1 MTPDRFGIAPDGK
14 PVERV
19 TLSGGGLTLNLIT
32 WGAIVQDL
40 RLAGHQA
47 PLVLGFDQFDH
58 YLRHSP
64 YFGATAGRFA
74 NRIRDGHFEIDG
86 MAYQGDR
93 NFLGKHMLHGG
104 AAGVGK
110 RNWRLA
116 EASQSHAVLELLDR
130 DGEMGFPG
138 NCRMRATVSLPGDGV
153 MAFRYE
159 AETDKPTLVN
169 LAHHSY
175 FNLDGS
181 SDILGHSFRIDADR
195 YLRLDEELIPTGEIV
210 SVEGSGRDF
219 RQHRVLGPDG
229 PPSDIHDQNYC
240 IGSARGTRRKV
251 AEALSP
257 KSGILLEVA
266 TTEPGLQFY
275 AGHKVNTP
283 VPGLIGKPYGAF
295 AGFCFEPQYWP
306 DSPHHPHFPSAV
318 LRPSENYLQESTFRF
333 TKTR

>member
-1 MTPDRFGIAPDGK
+1 MTPESFGIAPDGS

-40 RLAGHQA
+40 RLAGHQSA
-47 PLVLGFDQFDH
+47 LVLGFDQFDP

-74 NRIRDGHFEIDG
+74 NRIRDGRFEIDG
-86 MAYQGDR
+86 IAYQGDR

-110 RNWRLA
+110 RNWRFV

-229 PPSDIHDQNYC
+229 PPSVIHDQNYC

-306 DSPHHPHFPSAV
+306 DSAHHPHFPSAV